1 MGIQNLTVHLF
12 FFSANRTMCVSS
24 GWTAAQSLAYKFQT
38 VFLFVVNDLSA
49 CLTDA
54 RKSVKK
60 AQNTNLH
67 KLVLI
72 NKAPLSKSL
81 SMPDMENRIK
91 KRERLLAYVFYLYS
105 VLLVVVIFF
114 PS

>member
-1 MGIQNLTVHLF
+1 M
-12 FFSANRTMCVSS
+12 
-24 GWTAAQSLAYKFQT
+24 YKIKRIRMYSQI
-38 VFLFVVNDLSA
+38 LIHEL
-49 CLTDA
+49 LEA

-91 KRERLLAYVFYLYS
+91 KRERLLAYVP
-105 VLLVVVIFF
+105 FF
-114 PS
+114 FCILSMAINVKTKLRSTNVNF

>member
-1 MGIQNLTVHLF
+1 
-12 FFSANRTMCVSS
+12 
-24 GWTAAQSLAYKFQT
+24 
-38 VFLFVVNDLSA
+38 
-49 CLTDA
+49 
-54 RKSVKK
+54 VKK

-91 KRERLLAYVFYLYS
+91 KRERLLAYVINILYLINDIHNENLIKIYACAFS
-105 VLLVVVIFF
+105 VYELTCDLNPRRVSMNVK
-114 PS
+114 

>member
-1 MGIQNLTVHLF
+1 MYSQILIHEL
-12 FFSANRTMCVSS
+12 
-24 GWTAAQSLAYKFQT
+24 LE
-38 VFLFVVNDLSA
+38 
-49 CLTDA
+49 A
-54 RKSVKK
+54 RKSVKR

-91 KRERLLAYVFYLYS
+91 KRERLLAYVPNFLYF
-105 VLLVVVIFF
+105 INDIN
-114 PS
+114 